1 MGPPGG
7 EMASAKDEIVCHVC
21 GFKNAAT
28 AERCVSCGAKIDA
41 VHADYTAEEEAAREN
56 QQEGFS
62 VVWVFAAFGVYLVL
76 QAVVLVLMPM
86 VISSFDPFG
95 GSSGAVAALA
105 ISCVVWFF
113 GGIVVG
119 FISPGK
125 TFIEPA
131 VGACLAAVPTV
142 AYTMWQA
149 PAGLDVD
156 YLQTGVLALMGIMI
170 SLFGAFLGERVQS
183 RTRGHAP
190 RRR

>member
-1 MGPPGG
+1 
-7 EMASAKDEIVCHVC
+7 MASAKDQIVCHVC
-21 GFKNAAT
+21 GFKNAPDAT
-28 AERCVSCGAKIDA
+28 RCVSCGAKIDT
-41 VHADYTAEEEAAREN
+41 VSVDYTAEEEAARAN

-62 VVWVFAAFGVYLVL
+62 VVWVGAAFGVYVLL
-76 QAVVLVLMPM
+76 QAIVLVLLPL

-95 GSSGAVAALA
+95 GSSGGVAALA

-125 TFIEPA
+125 TFLEPA
-131 VGACLAAVPTV
+131 VGAFLSCIPTILYV
-142 AYTMWQA
+142 VWQS
-149 PAGLDVD
+149 PEGLSPSM
-156 YLQTGVLALMGIMI
+156 LESGVLGIMGIMI
-170 SLFGAFLGERVQS
+170 SLFGAFLGERVQA

>member
-1 MGPPGG
+1 
-7 EMASAKDEIVCHVC
+7 MASAKDEIVCHVC
-21 GFKNAAT
+21 GFKNAANT
-28 AERCVSCGAKIDA
+28 ERCVSCGAKIDA

-62 VVWVFAAFGVYLVL
+62 IVWVMAAFGIYLTLQALVL
-76 QAVVLVLMPM
+76 GLAPM
-86 VISSFDPFG
+86 AISSFDPFG

-113 GGIVVG
+113 GGIIVG
-119 FISPGK
+119 FVSPGK

-131 VGACLAAVPTV
+131 VGACIAAVPTV

-156 YLQTGVLALMGIMI
+156 YLQTGVLAIMGIMI
-170 SLFGAFLGERVQS
+170 SLFGAFLGERVQA

-190 RRR
+190 TKRR